1 MQHGWRAPALV
12 AILIGTSVLTL
23 SAADPGVTFIG
34 QGLVSGHDRDK
45 SGLAGQQIS
54 RESDPEDCIDQAT
67 FGGFGSGLTF
77 TGHDDVFLAVP
88 DRGRSTA

>member
-23 SAADPGVTFIG
+23 SAADPGVTFIR

-45 SGLAGQQIS
+45 SGLAGQQIC

-67 FGGFGSGLTF
+67 FGGFGLGADLH
-77 TGHDDVFLAVP
+77 GP
-88 DRGRSTA
+88 

>member
-23 SAADPGVTFIG
+23 SAADPGGTFIG

-45 SGLAGQQIS
+45 SGLAGQQIC